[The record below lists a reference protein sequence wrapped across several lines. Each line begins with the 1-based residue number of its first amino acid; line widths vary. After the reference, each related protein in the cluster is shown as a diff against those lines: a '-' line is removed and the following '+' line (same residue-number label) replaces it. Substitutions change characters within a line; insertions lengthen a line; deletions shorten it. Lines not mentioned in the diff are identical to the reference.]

1 MTSLAAATSTH
12 GGSDESPE
20 HEAARL
26 VHEAET
32 ALHDA
37 REPGADAWKP
47 VAFMDWGRRQPFL
60 FSAVLII
67 IALYVRLNVA
77 ETHISE

>member
-1 MTSLAAATSTH
+1 MTSLAAAASPH
-12 GGSDESPE
+12 GGSDESAE

-37 REPGADAWKP
+37 LEPGVDAWIEKWFGNDEP
-47 VAFMDWGRRQPFL
+47 
-60 FSAVLII
+60 
-67 IALYVRLNVA
+67 A
-77 ETHISE
+77 E

>member
-12 GGSDESPE
+12 GGSDESAE
-20 HEAARL
+20 REATRL

-37 REPGADAWKP
+37 REPGVDAWIEKR
-47 VAFMDWGRRQPFL
+47 FGK
-60 FSAVLII
+60 
-67 IALYVRLNVA
+67 
-77 ETHISE
+77 

>member
-12 GGSDESPE
+12 GGSNECAE
-20 HEAARL
+20 LETARL

-37 REPGADAWKP
+37 REPGVDAWIEKWFGNDEP
-47 VAFMDWGRRQPFL
+47 
-60 FSAVLII
+60 
-67 IALYVRLNVA
+67 A
-77 ETHISE
+77 E

>member
-12 GGSDESPE
+12 GGSDESAE

-32 ALHDA
+32 APRDA
-37 REPGADAWKP
+37 REPGVDACVEKRF
-47 VAFMDWGRRQPFL
+47 ANDE
-60 FSAVLII
+60 
-67 IALYVRLNVA
+67 VA
-77 ETHISE
+77 E

>member
-12 GGSDESPE
+12 CGSDESAE

-37 REPGADAWKP
+37 REPGADAWIEKRFGSDEP
-47 VAFMDWGRRQPFL
+47 
-60 FSAVLII
+60 
-67 IALYVRLNVA
+67 A
-77 ETHISE
+77 E

>member
-12 GGSDESPE
+12 GGSHESAK
-20 HEAARL
+20 HEAARP

-37 REPGADAWKP
+37 REPGVDAWIEKRFGNDEP
-47 VAFMDWGRRQPFL
+47 
-60 FSAVLII
+60 
-67 IALYVRLNVA
+67 A
-77 ETHISE
+77 E